1 MSWLAEDLTPEAADQ
16 LLAAWHSDTI
26 YARRL
31 LEAGICL
38 HSRSL
43 TTAADGTVHYP
54 PQEYLEPG
62 EALCLECGKVWPSVA
77 EQDAEIEAM
86 FG

>member
-1 MSWLAEDLTPEAADQ
+1 MSWLTADLTPEQAD
-16 LLAAWHSDTI
+16 LLLDAWRSETV
-26 YARRL
+26 RRDRL
-31 LEAGICL
+31 REDGICV
-38 HSRSL
+38 HTRSL
-43 TTAADGTVHYP
+43 TTSADSTVHYP

-77 EQDAEIEAM
+77 DQDAEIEAM